1 MEKQL
6 LSFITQ
12 TDFYKANTQR
22 IEIVPQFD
30 IGKYIKQLNPL
41 AQIPNYRSDFLLI
54 YRPESEKTR
63 IVILEYDGFEYHFKD
78 NSLVDET
85 NFDKFYIEED
95 VERRKTI
102 ESYGYPFIRL
112 NKFILKDDPI
122 GFLNDKL
129 EECCKK
135 KL

>member
-1 MEKQL
+1 MNRGEVLAKVQQRYLKEK
-6 LSFITQ
+6 
-12 TDFYKANTQR
+12 
-22 IEIVPQFD
+22 VPQFD

-41 AQIPNYRSDFLLI
+41 AQIPNYRNDFLLI
-54 YRPESEKTR
+54 YRPESGKSR

-78 NSLVDET
+78 NHLVDET

-95 VERRKTI
+95 IERRKTI

-112 NKFILKDDPI
+112 NKFILRDDPI
-122 GFLNDKL
+122 GFLNEKL